1 MDHYQQKAEILRKK
15 MRCYA
20 AADTIIAFSGG
31 VDSSLLLKLA
41 SDAARETG
49 KKVYGIYLHTMLHP
63 VKEEEGA
70 QKVAQEMGAIF
81 RVLKVDELEGAG
93 IEDNPLD
100 RCYRCKRHL
109 FCKIQEKAKEL
120 GVSTILE
127 GTNEDDL
134 HVYRPGI
141 RAVREL
147 GILSPLADAG
157 FSKADV
163 RRLAGEYGISV
174 SDKPSAPCLAT
185 RFPYGTRISYEE
197 MRKVEEGETFLKNIG
212 LYNVR
217 LRVHGGLAR
226 IEADQDSL
234 QTILEQRDG
243 VIGHLK
249 SLGYRYVTLDLEGF
263 RSGSMDEPDNQTDSI
278 TPSPHTALKGENR

>member
-1 MDHYQQKAEILRKK
+1 MNHYQQKVETLRKK
-15 MRCYA
+15 MRQYA

-41 SDAARETG
+41 CSAARETG

-63 VKEEEGA
+63 GKEEEGA
-70 QKVAQEMGAIF
+70 QKVAQETGAIF
-81 RVLKVDELEGAG
+81 RVLKVDELEDAD
-93 IEDNPLD
+93 IADNPVD

-109 FCKIQEKAKEL
+109 FRKIQEEAKEL

-147 GILSPLADAG
+147 GVLSPLADAG
-157 FSKADV
+157 FTKADV

-174 SDKPSAPCLAT
+174 SDKPSTPCLAT

-197 MRKVEEGETFLKNIG
+197 IRKVEAGETFLKNMG

-226 IEADQDSL
+226 IEADQNSL
-234 QTILEQRDG
+234 HTILEQRDG

-263 RSGSMDEPDNQTDSI
+263 RSGSMDDSD
-278 TPSPHTALKGENR
+278 H